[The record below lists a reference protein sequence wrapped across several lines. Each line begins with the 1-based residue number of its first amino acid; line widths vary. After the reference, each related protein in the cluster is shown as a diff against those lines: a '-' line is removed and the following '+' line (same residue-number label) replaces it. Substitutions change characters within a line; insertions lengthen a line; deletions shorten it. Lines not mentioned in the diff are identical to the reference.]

1 VLLRGPLLVVA
12 GVVALSAA
20 TALADN
26 DPWPVANARL
36 GYPIYKPVATL
47 GFKISSFGFEPCPGG
62 PSKASLYTTYGS
74 YRGILGSRTKGFG
87 LLEGSPAICSDPAEW
102 TPHGHVWIGAARASL
117 GVYCALPGRCSLAQG
132 RENGFILLWRR
143 GRTRMQM
150 DSAHLALTGLLRV
163 ARSLVA
169 VR

>member
-1 VLLRGPLLVVA
+1 MLLRAPLLVVA

-26 DPWPVANARL
+26 DPWPVAGARL
-36 GYPIYKPVATL
+36 GYPIYKPVTTL
-47 GFKISSFGFEPCPGG
+47 GFKVSSFGFEPCAGG

-74 YRGILGSRTKGFG
+74 YRGILGSRTKGFA

-102 TPHGHVWIGAARASL
+102 TPHGQVWIGAARASL
-117 GVYCALPGRCSLAQG
+117 GVYCALPRRCSLAQG
-132 RENGFILLWRR
+132 RQNGFILLWRR

-150 DSAHLALTGLLRV
+150 DSAHLALAGLLRV
-163 ARSLVA
+163 ARSLVP